1 MGEKGTF
8 PDGVTMGSGPDGL
21 VNIPLLFTPKSVVKI
36 GLERA
41 PACISDSLASSSRYR
56 PLPIG
61 TAFSNLEFSK
71 LGPLT
76 DVTGTEKQDL
86 NQFYWTRQQINCY
99 SLLIQYQSSMNCLS
113 IINRQ

>member
-8 PDGVTMGSGPDGL
+8 PEGVTMGRGPDGL
-21 VNIPLLFTPKSVVKI
+21 VNIPLLFMPKSVVKI

-41 PACISDSLASSSRYR
+41 PACISDSLASSRRYS

-76 DVTGTEKQDL
+76 DVTGTEIQDIVK
-86 NQFYWTRQQINCY
+86 YTTGHGYRSTI
-99 SLLIQYQSSMNCLS
+99 IAHLS
-113 IINRQ
+113 IIQNYQSKISQS

>member
-8 PDGVTMGSGPDGL
+8 PEGVTMGRGPDGL
-21 VNIPLLFTPKSVVKI
+21 VNIPLFMPKSVVKM
-36 GLERA
+36 GLESA
-41 PACISDSLASSSRYR
+41 PACISDSLASSSLYR

-76 DVTGTEKQDL
+76 DVTGTEIQD
-86 NQFYWTRQQINCY
+86 IV
-99 SLLIQYQSSMNCLS
+99 
-113 IINRQ
+113 